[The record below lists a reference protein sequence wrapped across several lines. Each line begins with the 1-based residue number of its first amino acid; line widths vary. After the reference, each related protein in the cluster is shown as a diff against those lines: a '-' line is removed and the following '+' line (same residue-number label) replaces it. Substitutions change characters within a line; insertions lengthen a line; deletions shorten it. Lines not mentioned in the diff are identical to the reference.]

1 MENEIK
7 FTEDELRDIKTI
19 QDNGYTLVSEFGQLE
34 IERFVTNRKLQELDQ
49 MREKL
54 EAQFFSIQERE
65 RVLVQSLNEKYG
77 SGTVDI
83 ESGVFI
89 PNK

>member
-7 FTEDELRDIKTI
+7 FTEDELRNIKTI
-19 QDNGYTLVSEFGQLE
+19 QDDSYTLVSEFGQLE

>member
-7 FTEDELRDIKTI
+7 FTEDELRNIKAI
-19 QDNGYTLVSEFGQLE
+19 QDDSYTLVSEFGQLE

-54 EAQFFSIQERE
+54 EAQFFSVQERE

>member
-1 MENEIK
+1 MENQIK
-7 FTEDELRDIKTI
+7 FTEEELNNIKTI
-19 QDNGYTLVSEFGQLE
+19 RDQSTALVLDFGQVELDL
-34 IERFVTNRKLQELDQ
+34 FVVNKRLTDLQAEKEKLQSTYIDLQ
-49 MREKL
+49 TREQSL
-54 EAQFFSIQERE
+54 IQE
-65 RVLVQSLNEKYG
+65 LNTKYG

>member
-1 MENEIK
+1 MENKTK
-7 FTEDELRDIKTI
+7 FTEDELRNIKTI
-19 QDNGYTLVSEFGQLE
+19 QDDGYTLVSEFGQLE

-54 EAQFFSIQERE
+54 ETQFFSVQERE

>member
-1 MENEIK
+1 
-7 FTEDELRDIKTI
+7 
-19 QDNGYTLVSEFGQLE
+19 
-34 IERFVTNRKLQELDQ
+34 

>member
-1 MENEIK
+1 MENQIK
-7 FTEDELRDIKTI
+7 FTEEELQSIKTL
-19 QDNGYTLVSEFGQLE
+19 QDDSTQIVMEFGQIELALLNNTKQLKALE
-34 IERFVTNRKLQELDQ
+34 SEKSRLQERYQSLT
-49 MREKL
+49 
-54 EAQFFSIQERE
+54 SQEQQ
-65 RVLVQSLNEKYG
+65 LVQELNTKYG

>member
-7 FTEDELRDIKTI
+7 FTEDELRDIKSI
-19 QDNGYTLVSEFGQLE
+19 QDDGYTLVSEFGQLE

-54 EAQFFSIQERE
+54 EAQFFSVQERE
-65 RVLVQSLNEKYG
+65 RKLVQDLNTKYG

>member
-1 MENEIK
+1 MENKTK
-7 FTEDELRDIKTI
+7 FTEDELRNIKTI
-19 QDNGYTLVSEFGQLE
+19 QDDGYTLVSEFGQLE

-54 EAQFFSIQERE
+54 EAQFFSVQERE

>member
-7 FTEDELRDIKTI
+7 FTEEELRNIKTI
-19 QDNGYTLVSEFGQLE
+19 QDDGYTLVSEFGQLE
-34 IERFVTNRKLQELDQ
+34 IERFVINRKLQELDE

-54 EAQFFSIQERE
+54 EAQFFSVQERE

>member
-1 MENEIK
+1 MENELK
-7 FTEDELRDIKTI
+7 FTEDELRNIKTI
-19 QDNGYTLVSEFGQLE
+19 QDDGYTLVSEFGQLE

-54 EAQFFSIQERE
+54 ETQFFSVQERE

>member
-7 FTEDELRDIKTI
+7 FTEDELRDIKSI
-19 QDNGYTLVSEFGQLE
+19 QDDGYTLVSEFGQLE

-54 EAQFFSIQERE
+54 EAQFFSVQERE

>member
-19 QDNGYTLVSEFGQLE
+19 QDDGYTLVSEFGQLE

-54 EAQFFSIQERE
+54 EAQFFSVQERE

>member
-7 FTEDELRDIKTI
+7 FTEDELRDIKSI
-19 QDNGYTLVSEFGQLE
+19 QDDGYTLVSEFGQLE

-49 MREKL
+49 IREKL
-54 EAQFFSIQERE
+54 EAQFFSVQERE

>member
-7 FTEDELRDIKTI
+7 FTEDELRNIKTI
-19 QDNGYTLVSEFGQLE
+19 QDDGYTLVSEFGQLE

-49 MREKL
+49 IREKL
-54 EAQFFSIQERE
+54 EAQFFSVQERE

>member
-7 FTEDELRDIKTI
+7 FTEEELRNIKTI
-19 QDNGYTLVSEFGQLE
+19 QDDGYTLVSEFGQLE
-34 IERFVTNRKLQELDQ
+34 IERFVINRKLQELDE

-54 EAQFFSIQERE
+54 ETQFFSVQERE

>member
-1 MENEIK
+1 MENETK
-7 FTEDELRDIKTI
+7 FTEDELRNIKTI
-19 QDNGYTLVSEFGQLE
+19 QDDGYTLVSEFGQLE

-54 EAQFFSIQERE
+54 ETQFFSVQERE

>member
-7 FTEDELRDIKTI
+7 FTEEELRNIKTI
-19 QDNGYTLVSEFGQLE
+19 QDDGYTLVSEFGQLE

-54 EAQFFSIQERE
+54 EAQFFSVQERE

>member
-1 MENEIK
+1 MENELK
-7 FTEDELRDIKTI
+7 FTEDELRNIKTI
-19 QDNGYTLVSEFGQLE
+19 QDDGYTLVSEFGQLE
-34 IERFVTNRKLQELDQ
+34 IERFVTNRKLQELDE

-54 EAQFFSIQERE
+54 ETQFFSVQERE

>member
-1 MENEIK
+1 MENQIK
-7 FTEDELRDIKTI
+7 FTEEELQNIKSI
-19 QDNGYTLVSEFGQLE
+19 QDDSYSLVSDFGQLE
-34 IERFVTNRKLQELDQ
+34 IERFVTSRKLQELEQLRD
-49 MREKL
+49 KL
-54 EAQFFSIQERE
+54 EAQFVSIQERE
-65 RVLVQSLNEKYG
+65 RNLVQDLNTKYG

>member
-7 FTEDELRDIKTI
+7 FTEDELRNIKTI
-19 QDNGYTLVSEFGQLE
+19 QDDGYTLVSEFGQLE

-54 EAQFFSIQERE
+54 EAQFFSVQERE

>member
-19 QDNGYTLVSEFGQLE
+19 QDDGYTLVSEFGQLE

-54 EAQFFSIQERE
+54 EVQFFSVQERE